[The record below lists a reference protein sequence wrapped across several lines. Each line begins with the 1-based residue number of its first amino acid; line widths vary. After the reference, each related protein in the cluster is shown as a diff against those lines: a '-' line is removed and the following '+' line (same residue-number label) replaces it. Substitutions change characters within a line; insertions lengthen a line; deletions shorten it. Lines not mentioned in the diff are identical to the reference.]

1 MIGNYIVSVYL
12 ILLLFWSN
20 VFGKRF
26 SYFLITLFSELNTAF
41 ASFVYCYRRFVTFLV
56 QFPERVPLAFAVF
69 LPLGFGQ
76 CVLSPTAHSRVMRYL
91 QDPHFSE
98 EGRMRVRERWG
109 YRFASY
115 RPATAAVITVAAA
128 AAAAAALVETKFF
141 LLLFLRI
148 GIATALPFASTLS
161 RSSRV
166 SSSLRG

>member
-1 MIGNYIVSVYL
+1 MIGNYIVSIYL
-12 ILLLFWSN
+12 ILLLFWRN

-56 QFPERVPLAFAVF
+56 QFPERVPLAFAAL
-69 LPLGFGQ
+69 LPLGFGR

-115 RPATAAVITVAAA
+115 RPVTAAVITVAAA
-128 AAAAAALVETKFF
+128 AAAALVETKFL